1 MIRPLCRSAGEIR
14 CGDFARDCIRIARD
28 HRSEPASD
36 SKSSTASRVRW
47 AWYTS
52 CWRNRDADFCALIFV
67 DDGACSAASHASVAK
82 VKGRSVM

>member
-1 MIRPLCRSAGEIR
+1 MIRPLCRSAGEIL
-14 CGDFARDCIRIARD
+14 CGDFARDCIRIAP
-28 HRSEPASD
+28 RSPQRTSFRFKILNGFKG
-36 SKSSTASRVRW
+36 SL